1 MLLSAK
7 RGRSGKGGLLCLE
20 RTEWRAAS
28 AFLLDATEV
37 LKHQVAGDIK
47 ILTESA
53 QHSPISCTQ
62 RILEHWELKPRAS
75 GCMASSWQAWYICTD
90 TAKAQI
96 MTAPD

>member
-20 RTEWRAAS
+20 RSEWRAAS

-53 QHSPISCTQ
+53 QHSPISDLHTKDFGA
-62 RILEHWELKPRAS
+62 LGVETK
-75 GCMASSWQAWYICTD
+75 G
-90 TAKAQI
+90 
-96 MTAPD
+96 